1 MFDVAFSQLTA
12 LVHHD
17 VAHIEVRVTRM
28 YTLRVAVIKE
38 IALCRQQTLGSLDST
53 IDVQFSVRDDEL
65 WRNGD
70 LEGHLASTTLLYS
83 PVIFAQNE
91 EIGVLVQFPVNFW
104 VVVSTLLEVHTVIRH
119 SRREPYR

>member
-83 PVIFAQNE
+83 PVIFVQNE
-91 EIGVLVQFPVNFW
+91 EIGVWYNF
-104 VVVSTLLEVHTVIRH
+104 R
-119 SRREPYR
+119 